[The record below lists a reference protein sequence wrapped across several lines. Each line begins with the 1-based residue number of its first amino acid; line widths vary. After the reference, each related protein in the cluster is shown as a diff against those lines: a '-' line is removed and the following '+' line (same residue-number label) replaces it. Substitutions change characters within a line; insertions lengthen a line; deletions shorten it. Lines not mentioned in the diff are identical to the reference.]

1 MCNSTIIYRNI
12 LVKNDGTA
20 AIADFGLAVR
30 HSSSSDCLDISPNT
44 RSADMETM
52 FYDVQIGENIIRGKG
67 LLTKRF
73 HS

>member
-1 MCNSTIIYRNI
+1 M
-12 LVKNDGTA
+12 KNDGTA

-52 FYDVQIGENIIRGKG
+52 FYNVQNGKNN
-67 LLTKRF
+67 TYTY
-73 HS
+73 